1 MSSTFR
7 MIQLNVRK
15 QGEVHDS
22 LMNDEEIKDATVL
35 AIQEPQAH
43 RVKGR
48 LLTTPMGHHKWTKIV
63 PSSWRE
69 ERWPIRSMLWVNKE
83 VEAEQIPID
92 SPDMTVAIIRLPGRQ
107 VLVASVYVPC
117 ADPQALRDSCNN
129 LRKAVRDAR
138 RNSGSMVDIVI
149 AGDFNRH
156 DQLWGGDDISLERQG
171 EADPIIDLMNEL
183 ALNSLLRRGTKT
195 WQSGEH
201 ETTIDL
207 TLASEGLSDAMLK
220 CGIHQTEH
228 GADHRAID
236 TVIDISTPASIQ
248 QERLLLKNAT
258 VEGGQCQHCK
268 HRGHDLHS
276 GHGTANDGQADKY
289 GLRGYPGPHTQSSTI
304 TVHKA
309 MVDDRSDATTSHLHL
324 LEKPRP
330 KREEGGTG
338 QARPR
343 RRGERSGEAVPQRYP
358 TTEEKALGGVSGGQR
373 QHLKGC

>member
-1 MSSTFR
+1 
-7 MIQLNVRK
+7 
-15 QGEVHDS
+15 
-22 LMNDEEIKDATVL
+22 
-35 AIQEPQAH
+35 
-43 RVKGR
+43 
-48 LLTTPMGHHKWTKIV
+48 
-63 PSSWRE
+63 
-69 ERWPIRSMLWVNKE
+69 
-83 VEAEQIPID
+83 
-92 SPDMTVAIIRLPGRQ
+92 
-107 VLVASVYVPC
+107 
-117 ADPQALRDSCNN
+117 
-129 LRKAVRDAR
+129 
-138 RNSGSMVDIVI
+138 
-149 AGDFNRH
+149 
-156 DQLWGGDDISLERQG
+156 
-171 EADPIIDLMNEL
+171 MNEL

-276 GHGTANDGQADKY
+276 GHGTANDGQADEY

-304 TVHKA
+304 TVYKA

-358 TTEEKALGGVSGGQR
+358 ITEEKALGGVSGGQR
-373 QHLKGC
+373 QYLEGC